1 MTNKRTLNLEG
12 LNLFCYS
19 SVHQKRS
26 EAEFSCVSMRS
37 EASMGCIIKFKSGDT
52 ETDLRYVFMF
62 SASEIKVCVHFIIQ
76 LLCVYKYTYPCI
88 HVRKNAM
95 FTY

>member
-1 MTNKRTLNLEG
+1 MEPPI
-12 LNLFCYS
+12 
-19 SVHQKRS
+19 
-26 EAEFSCVSMRS
+26 M
-37 EASMGCIIKFKSGDT
+37 FKSGDT
-52 ETDLRYVFMF
+52 KTDLRYVFMF